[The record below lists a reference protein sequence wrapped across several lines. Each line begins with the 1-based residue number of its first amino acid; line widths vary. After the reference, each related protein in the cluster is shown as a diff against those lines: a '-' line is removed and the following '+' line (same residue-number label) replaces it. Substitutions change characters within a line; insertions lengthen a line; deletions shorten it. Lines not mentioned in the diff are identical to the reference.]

1 MSKPSI
7 HVAIALLFHQGKV
20 LVGWRNEN
28 QHQGNKY
35 EFPGGKVENGETPEQ
50 ACRREIFEEVG
61 IGIQTWHAFDLIHHD
76 YDDIEV
82 HLHLFH
88 AQVPRQYLK
97 DIKLPWTWYS
107 REKLLELN
115 FPKAN
120 QAILERLSWK
130 HQIKINA
137 ELSMLDQLNDD
148 QLLYWRIEDST
159 QIAHLDNL
167 NESQLAKLIVNQDI
181 WQHMDIHQQKYV
193 AAIHYRQ
200 DQLLTLQK
208 GQLPVAIRCIA
219 ACHDAVSIQR
229 ANQLGF
235 DALLLSPVLE
245 TSTHPHTTPLG
256 WEHFAEL
263 AKMSDIPVFAL
274 GGVKPIDLEFA
285 KLHFAYGVAGISQ
298 F

>member
-20 LVGWRNEN
+20 LVGWRNEH

-76 YDDIEV
+76 YEDIEV

-120 QAILERLSWK
+120 QTILERLSWK
-130 HQIKINA
+130 HLIKINA
-137 ELSMLDQLNDD
+137 DLSVLDQLSDD
-148 QLLYWRIEDST
+148 EYLYWRIEDYA
-159 QIAHLDNL
+159 QIEQLDHLD
-167 NESQLAKLIVNQDI
+167 ESQLAKLIVNRDL
-181 WQHMDIHQQKYV
+181 WQRMDIHQQKYV

-200 DQLLTLQK
+200 DQLLALQA

-245 TSTHPHTTPLG
+245 TSTHSDAVPLG

-263 AKMSDIPVFAL
+263 AKMSDIPVYAL
-274 GGVKPIDLEFA
+274 GGVKPTDLETA
-285 KLHFAYGVAGISQ
+285 KQHFAYGVAGISQ